1 MNEYRVA
8 KGIKSKGRSKKG
20 RRATKDCGDDEE
32 NYDGNSKEDYMK
44 CICGAYTHKNEI
56 AQPIDDIVRENHPS
70 IFSDVKD
77 ILDSKDGLVRKIS
90 NSCVFLHIHTDC

>member
-56 AQPIDDIVRENHPS
+56 AVM
-70 IFSDVKD
+70 
-77 ILDSKDGLVRKIS
+77 ILNAHYLYILGVGSY
-90 NSCVFLHIHTDC
+90 